1 MEVIAS
7 TTTGRV
13 QGMAEEGCAV
23 FLGVPYAAAPI
34 GELRFGRPQRHP
46 AWDGARPALH
56 YGATALQPRQEF
68 TLIPEPLI
76 EGDNCLNLNVFTPDP
91 GTSGLP
97 VLVWIHGGGF
107 FAGGNASPWY
117 RGLRFGRDGVVLV
130 SINYRLGVEG
140 FLHVK
145 DGPSNRGVLDWLE
158 ALAWVQENAAAFGGD
173 PANVTIAGQSAG
185 GMACATLLSMPAAQG
200 LFRRVIS
207 MSGPVDALGD
217 LAGAERMGDEFAARL
232 GVPSSRSALAEV
244 ADDRLL
250 DAQAELLPGAAG
262 APDAEALAAR
272 FGARLLR
279 LGPFVDGELIP
290 ANPIDAVRAGAGA
303 GIDMLLGTTE
313 QEFNMVAAGV
323 GASLDDQTLV
333 RALAQVGLSADQAA
347 AYRQVAP
354 DLSLSGLLGQV
365 LTDRAFRLPT
375 ARLADARYGAPAGTY
390 AYEFRWRSPGLGG
403 RLGSGHCVDIPF
415 VFDVL
420 DGHRVDEVLGA
431 DPPRQL
437 ARDMHVA
444 WVDFVAHGS
453 PGWPAYVPSRRATMI
468 FDETSEVLDDP
479 LGRQRQIWD
488 GVPSEAP
495 TGAVR

>member
-1 MEVIAS
+1 MDVIAS

-13 QGMAEEGCAV
+13 RGTSEEGCAV

-34 GELRFGRPQRHP
+34 GELRFDRPRRHL
-46 AWDGARPALH
+46 AWDGARPALE

-68 TLIPEPLI
+68 TLIPEPI
-76 EGDNCLNLNVFTPDP
+76 IDGDNCLNLNIFTPEL
-91 GTSGLP
+91 GASGLP

-107 FAGGNASPWY
+107 FAGCNASPWY
-117 RGLRFGRDGVVLV
+117 RGLRFARDGVVLV

-145 DGPSNRGVLDWLE
+145 DGPSNRGVLDWLA
-158 ALAWVQENAAAFGGD
+158 ALEWVQENAAAFGGD
-173 PANVTIAGQSAG
+173 PSNVTIAGQSAG

-217 LAGAERMGDEFAARL
+217 LAGAEQMGDEFADRS
-232 GVPSSRSALAEV
+232 GVPSSRSAMADL

-250 DAQAELLPGAAG
+250 EAQAGFLPGAAG
-262 APDAEALAAR
+262 APDAESLAAR

-290 ANPIDAVRAGAGA
+290 SNPIDAIRGGAGA
-303 GIDMLLGTTE
+303 GIDLLLGTTE

-323 GASLDDQTLV
+323 GATLDDEMLV
-333 RALAQVGLSADQAA
+333 RALAQLGLSADQAA
-347 AYRQVAP
+347 GYGRVAP
-354 DLSLSGLLGQV
+354 GLSRSELLGQV

-375 ARLADARYGAPAGTY
+375 ARLADARHGAPAGTY

-420 DGHRVDEVLGA
+420 DGERVEEVLGS

-437 ARDMHVA
+437 ARDMHAA
-444 WVDFVAHGS
+444 WVDFVAHGR
-453 PGWPAYVPSRRATMI
+453 PGWPAYAPGRRATMI
-468 FDETSEVLDDP
+468 FDETSAVLDDP
-479 LGRQRQIWD
+479 LRRQRQIWD
-488 GVPSEAP
+488 GARS
-495 TGAVR
+495 